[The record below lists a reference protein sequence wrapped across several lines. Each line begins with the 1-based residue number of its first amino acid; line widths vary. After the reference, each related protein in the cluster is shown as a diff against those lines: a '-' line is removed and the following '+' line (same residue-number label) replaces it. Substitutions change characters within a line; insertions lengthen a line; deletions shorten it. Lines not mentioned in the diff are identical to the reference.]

1 MSGMKFEKL
10 HPDFGARVTGIDLAR
25 APAGVVLEDLHA
37 AIDRHSFLCFPDQ
50 DLNDEGQLALT
61 KALGEPE
68 VEHLAYG
75 REGKVQ
81 YFGTVGNIDSEGRQ
95 RGNDHEM
102 TRYATGNQMW
112 HSDSSFREVPT
123 FVSINYAYE
132 VTEEGGET
140 EFVSG
145 RPAYARLSESRRAE
159 LDGLEV
165 IHDYVYSRSKVAPVK
180 QSHAD
185 SLPPVRQR
193 LVRANPRSG
202 ARNLYLG
209 SHAKAVAGWDE
220 AKGRA
225 LLDELM
231 AGMTRE
237 EDIYAHRWRPGDLVI
252 WDNRCLLHRGRP
264 YDADQYRRYMRQTRV
279 CGAGSTLDESR
290 T

>member
-1 MSGMKFEKL
+1 MSGMTVEKL

-25 APAGVVLEDLHA
+25 PPTGETLEDLRA
-37 AIDRHSFLCFPDQ
+37 AIDRFSFLCFPDQ
-50 DLNDEGQLALT
+50 DLNDERQLALT

-68 VEHLAYG
+68 VDHLAYG
-75 REGKVQ
+75 RDGRVQ
-81 YFGTVGNIDSEGRQ
+81 YFGTVGNIDTAGNQ

-123 FVSINYAYE
+123 FVSINYATK
-132 VTEEGGET
+132 VPDEGGET
-140 EFVSG
+140 EFISG
-145 RPAYARLSESRRAE
+145 RAAYARLPKEQQDA
-159 LDGLEV
+159 LAPLEV

-180 QSHAD
+180 KSHAD

-193 LVRANPRSG
+193 LVRSNPRTE
-202 ARNLYLG
+202 ARNLFIG
-209 SHAKAVAGWDE
+209 SHAKAVVGWNE
-220 AKGRA
+220 AESRA
-225 LLDELM
+225 LLEELL
-231 AGMTRE
+231 AGMSRA

-264 YDADQYRRYMRQTRV
+264 YDADKYRRHMRQTRV
-279 CGAGSTLDESR
+279 RGAGSTLDEAF